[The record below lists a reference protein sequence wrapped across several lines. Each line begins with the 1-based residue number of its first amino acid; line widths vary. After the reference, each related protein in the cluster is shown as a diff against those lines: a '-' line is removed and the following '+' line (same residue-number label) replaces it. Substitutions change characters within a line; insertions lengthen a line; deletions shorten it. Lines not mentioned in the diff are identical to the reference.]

1 MKSKRLAHWRTVSI
15 EGGKIQREPIIFR
28 EPAELSSG
36 EGRPEDPA
44 HAVAVPFERL
54 AHETQEQMP
63 VAGLHEWRTALG
75 GDHQAGGDLRP
86 RMEGIRRQLHAG
98 GEPVPGAPVQSLQ
111 RGWLLSRVLQG
122 YLLLHHQVNTL
133 GGSGR
138 VVQKTVKYRCRG
150 AKRDVRDDSERL
162 FRKLR
167 LQGIFMD
174 HQDVAVIRKRSLR
187 RRAQ

>member
-28 EPAELSSG
+28 EPAELGSG

-63 VAGLHEWRTALG
+63 VAGLHERRTALG
-75 GDHQAGGDLRP
+75 GDHQAGGDLRL

-133 GGSGR
+133 GGVVGSSRSRCSIDVVAQNGMFATIVNGSSGNSAFR
-138 VVQKTVKYRCRG
+138 V
-150 AKRDVRDDSERL
+150 S
-162 FRKLR
+162 
-167 LQGIFMD
+167 
-174 HQDVAVIRKRSLR
+174 S
-187 RRAQ
+187 

>member
-1 MKSKRLAHWRTVSI
+1 VRRFAWGHRPWGTNLTMKSKRLAHWRTVSI

-28 EPAELSSG
+28 EPAELGSG

-63 VAGLHEWRTALG
+63 VAGLHERRTALG
-75 GDHQAGGDLRP
+75 GDHQAGGDLRL

-133 GGSGR
+133 GGVVGSSRSRCSIDVVAQNGMFATIVNGSSGNSAFR
-138 VVQKTVKYRCRG
+138 V
-150 AKRDVRDDSERL
+150 S
-162 FRKLR
+162 
-167 LQGIFMD
+167 
-174 HQDVAVIRKRSLR
+174 S
-187 RRAQ
+187 